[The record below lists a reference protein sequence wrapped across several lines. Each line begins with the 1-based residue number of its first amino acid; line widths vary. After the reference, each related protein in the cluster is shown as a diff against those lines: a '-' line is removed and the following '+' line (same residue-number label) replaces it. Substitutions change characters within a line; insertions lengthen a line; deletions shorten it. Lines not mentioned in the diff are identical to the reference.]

1 MKNIHREECTYE
13 NLSQRFIFSEKRKF
27 DLQYSQLYAVRLMVM
42 RKKIEHAVKKKWGQ
56 DINLVKLSDITKDED
71 CVIIGTIF
79 RKMELQPSV
88 LKEISSEVCRHIF
101 LKKKLVFVMFI
112 DFTLFFSIF
121 DLDTIF

>member
-13 NLSQRFIFSEKRKF
+13 NLSKRFIFSEKRKF

-42 RKKIEHAVKKKWGQ
+42 RKKIEHAAKKKWGQ
-56 DINLVKLSDITKDED
+56 NVNIVKLSDIKKDED

-88 LKEISSEVCRHIF
+88 LKEISSEVWIF
-101 LKKKLVFVMFI
+101 IQKHFKKIHSFLFI
-112 DFTLFFSIF
+112 IEEIREFFS
-121 DLDTIF
+121 TV